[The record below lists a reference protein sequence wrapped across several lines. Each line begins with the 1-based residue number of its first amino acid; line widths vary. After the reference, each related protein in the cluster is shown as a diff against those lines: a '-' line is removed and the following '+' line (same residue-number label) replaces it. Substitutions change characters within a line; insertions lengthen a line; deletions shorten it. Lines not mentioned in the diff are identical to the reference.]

1 MSNKCTIN
9 IIKIQ
14 KKSTIKIIY
23 CTLRI
28 VSIIRIIYYLFL
40 RDMHSWAKQI
50 SPFNYF
56 TLNYTCLAGLK
67 PENQQK

>member
-1 MSNKCTIN
+1 MLNKCTIN

-14 KKSTIKIIY
+14 SHIILLSKLHIIKKKKKRVTIKIIY

-40 RDMHSWAKQI
+40 RDMHS
-50 SPFNYF
+50 
-56 TLNYTCLAGLK
+56 
-67 PENQQK
+67 